1 MSELR
6 TNRIVP
12 RDGLTSGSTQGGGI
26 IQVRYGFTTTQTV
39 NNTSTYADTGL
50 SATITPTRS
59 DSKIIVMASLN
70 CVQKTNGTYLKVRV
84 VRDSTEI
91 AKIDEGAGYTN
102 DTSNNIIG
110 SISCHLLDSPA
121 TTSAVTYKLQFAS
134 VANISTTLVQVNSS
148 LSSMILMEVS
158 G

>member
-12 RDGLTSGSTQGGGI
+12 RDGMTSGSTQGGGV

-70 CVQKTNGTYLKVRV
+70 CVQKNNNTYLKVRV

-91 AKIDEGAGYTN
+91 AKIDEGSGYTN
-102 DTSNNIIG
+102 DSSNNIVG

-134 VANISTTLVQVNSS
+134 VSNISTTLVQVNSS

>member
-12 RDGLTSGSTQGGGI
+12 RDGMTSGSTQGGGV

-70 CVQKTNGTYLKVRV
+70 CVQKNNNTYVKVRV

-91 AKIDEGAGYTN
+91 AKIDEGSGYTN
-102 DTSNNIIG
+102 DSSNNIVG

-121 TTSAVTYKLQFAS
+121 TTSEVTYKLQFAS
-134 VANISTTLVQVNSS
+134 VSNISTTLVQVNSA

>member
-12 RDGLTSGSTQGGGI
+12 RDGITSGSAQGGGI
-26 IQVRYGFTTTQTV
+26 IQVRYGFTTTQTA

-102 DTSNNIIG
+102 DSSNNIVG

-134 VANISTTLVQVNSS
+134 VANISTTLVQVNSA

>member
-12 RDGLTSGSTQGGGI
+12 RDGMTSGSTQGGGI

-84 VRDSTEI
+84 VRDSTEF
-91 AKIDEGAGYTN
+91 AKIDEGSGYTN
-102 DTSNNIIG
+102 DSSNNIVG

>member
-12 RDGLTSGSTQGGGI
+12 RDGMTSGSTQGGGI

-84 VRDSTEI
+84 VRASTEI

-134 VANISTTLVQVNSS
+134 VSNISTTLVQVNSA

>member
-1 MSELR
+1 MASQLR
-6 TNRIVP
+6 VDKILPV
-12 RDGLTSGSTQGGGI
+12 DGAPTGGGGGV
-26 IQVRYGFTTTQTV
+26 IQVKYGFTTTQTV

-50 SATITPTRS
+50 SATITPKFNT
-59 DSKIIVMASLN
+59 SKIIVMASLN
-70 CVQKTNGTYLKVRV
+70 CVQKNNNTYTKVRV

-102 DTSNNIIG
+102 ESSNNIIG

-134 VANISTTLVQVNSS
+134 VSNISTTLVQVNSS

-158 G
+158 A

>member
-12 RDGLTSGSTQGGGI
+12 RDGITSGSTQGGGV
-26 IQVRYGFTTTQTV
+26 IQVRYGFTTTPAT

-70 CVQKTNGTYLKVRV
+70 CVQKNYQTYLKVRV

-91 AKIDEGAGYTN
+91 AKIDEGAGYTDN
-102 DTSNNIIG
+102 SNNNIIG
-110 SISCHLLDSPA
+110 SISCHLLDSPS
-121 TTSAVTYKLQFAS
+121 TTSQVTYKLQFAS
-134 VANISTTLVQVNSS
+134 VANISTTAVNVNSS

>member
-12 RDGLTSGSTQGGGI
+12 RDGMTSGSTQGGGV
-26 IQVRYGFTTTQTV
+26 IQVRYGFTTTQVV
-39 NNTSTYADTGL
+39 NNTNTYADTGL

-70 CVQKTNGTYLKVRV
+70 CVQKNNNTYVKVRV

-91 AKIDEGAGYTN
+91 AKIDEGSGYTN
-102 DTSNNIIG
+102 DSSNNIVG

-134 VANISTTLVQVNSS
+134 VSNISTTLVQVNSA

>member
-12 RDGLTSGSTQGGGI
+12 RDGMTSGSTQGGGV
-26 IQVRYGFTTTQTV
+26 IQVRYGFTTAQTV

-70 CVQKTNGTYLKVRV
+70 CVQKNNNTYTKVRV

-102 DTSNNIIG
+102 DSSDNIIG

-134 VANISTTLVQVNSS
+134 VSNISTTLVQVNNA
-148 LSSMILMEVS
+148 LSSMILMEVT

>member
-12 RDGLTSGSTQGGGI
+12 RDGLPSGSSGGV
-26 IQVRYGFTTTQTV
+26 IQVRYGFT
-39 NNTSTYADTGL
+39 STHVDSSSGTYIDTGITA
-50 SATITPTRS
+50 SITPTRS

-91 AKIDEGAGYTN
+91 AKIDEGSGYTN
-102 DTSNNIIG
+102 DTSNNIIV
-110 SISCHLLDSPA
+110 SISCHFLDSPA

-134 VANISTTLVQVNSS
+134 VANFSTTLVQVNSS

>member
-12 RDGLTSGSTQGGGI
+12 RDGMTSGSTQGGGV

-39 NNTSTYADTGL
+39 NNTSTYADSGL

-70 CVQKTNGTYLKVRV
+70 CVQKNNNTYVKVRV

-91 AKIDEGAGYTN
+91 AKIDEGSGYTN
-102 DTSNNIIG
+102 DSSNNIVG

-134 VANISTTLVQVNSS
+134 VSNISTTLVQVNSA